1 MEQKEI
7 IKSLEKQL
15 KRKIISYEEVQDND
29 YFIQLLNKI
38 NQFVEVHNL
47 NENPEKQLLLQSFE
61 IISIVDLKNGS
72 KAKFHNCITLILPN
86 ESVIRFSSYELD
98 KLELTRISVKEE
110 NQKKGQGTYLMTILL
125 KFIKDN
131 IGFIPTIFLE
141 CTGEI
146 GLDKN
151 AISMGISEQT
161 KFFRKFGFKVKE
173 RNQYP
178 YYVNMFR
185 ESS

>member
-7 IKSLEKQL
+7 IKSLEVQL

-29 YFIQLLNKI
+29 YFIQLLNEI
-38 NQFVEVHNL
+38 NQFVKVHNL

-61 IISIVDLKNGS
+61 IISVVDFKNES

-86 ESVIRFSSYELD
+86 ESVIRFSSYGLD
-98 KLELTRISVKEE
+98 GIELTRVSVKEE
-110 NQKKGQGTYLMTILL
+110 NQKKGQGTYLMTIFF
-125 KFIKDN
+125 KFIKDS
-131 IGFIPTIFLE
+131 IGFIPGIFLE
-141 CTGEI
+141 CTGQI

-151 AISMGISEQT
+151 TISMGISQQT
-161 KFFRKFGFKVKE
+161 KFFRKFGFKVKD

-178 YYVNMFR
+178 YYVNMHR
-185 ESS
+185 ESD